1 MPHHNASTFWVVCG
15 SLLVAM
21 VLRILPMPPAW
32 FVYNPDWVLLFVI
45 YWVLAIPDRVG
56 VGYAWCAGLLCD
68 VLTSRMLGQ
77 HGLAYAVV
85 AYLCIKLH
93 RQLRLYP
100 VYQQIFPVLSMLLL
114 AQLLIFWTQNIRAA
128 SSMGWSY
135 WLPAFSGAL
144 LWPAIFLVLRWLR
157 RSYHIA

>member
-1 MPHHNASTFWVVCG
+1 
-15 SLLVAM
+15 
-21 VLRILPMPPAW
+21 
-32 FVYNPDWVLLFVI
+32 
-45 YWVLAIPDRVG
+45 
-56 VGYAWCAGLLCD
+56 
-68 VLTSRMLGQ
+68 
-77 HGLAYAVV
+77 
-85 AYLCIKLH
+85 
-93 RQLRLYP
+93 
-100 VYQQIFPVLSMLLL
+100 L